1 MEEVIVD
8 VVEMFRELELEVE
21 SEEVTEL
28 LQSHDKTLID
38 EELLFMNE
46 LRKLFLK
53 MYSNLG
59 EYTVNII
66 EMTTKFLEYYINLV
80 EKVVTRLGRDN

>member
-1 MEEVIVD
+1 MFKTSVEEIIVD

-21 SEEVTEL
+21 SEDVTEL

-53 MYSNLG
+53 M
-59 EYTVNII
+59 
-66 EMTTKFLEYYINLV
+66 
-80 EKVVTRLGRDN
+80 